1 MINQTAKG
9 IYILIV
15 YNLWMM
21 IFHFISIVA
30 DIERC
35 QHHLLVIATVLFR
48 LYWLIPAKWAL
59 SVRTFLFAISVIF
72 LSSVQS
78 HLNIIYEYVNY
89 ITVGMD
95 LMYNYSR
102 KFNNIN
108 QKIYVIGS
116 TSSPSDSSSR
126 RLEELLKRLMF
137 PIKLSGVDVSVVPDM
152 LCIGSVAG

>member
-1 MINQTAKG
+1 
-9 IYILIV
+9 
-15 YNLWMM
+15 
-21 IFHFISIVA
+21 
-30 DIERC
+30 
-35 QHHLLVIATVLFR
+35 
-48 LYWLIPAKWAL
+48 
-59 SVRTFLFAISVIF
+59 
-72 LSSVQS
+72 
-78 HLNIIYEYVNY
+78 
-89 ITVGMD
+89 MD
-95 LMYNYSR
+95 NHSG

>member
-1 MINQTAKG
+1 
-9 IYILIV
+9 
-15 YNLWMM
+15 MM

-89 ITVGMD
+89 ITVGNS
-95 LMYNYSR
+95 NYSR

-108 QKIYVIGS
+108 QKIYVIAS

>member
-15 YNLWMM
+15 YHLWMM
-21 IFHFISIVA
+21 IFHFILHCCWYWKVSAPFIGHSNCSISVVLANTSEVGIVSA
-30 DIERC
+30 DIFVC
-35 QHHLLVIATVLFR
+35 HIGYLF
-48 LYWLIPAKWAL
+48 I
-59 SVRTFLFAISVIF
+59 
-72 LSSVQS
+72 LSSES
-78 HLNIIYEYVNY
+78 PKYY
-89 ITVGMD
+89 IWICKLHNCRYGLDV
-95 LMYNYSR
+95 